1 MVTPYWNITAD
12 GKLWCSEARIIGE
25 ITARSGTFDN
35 CTINETC
42 TITKIEA
49 EKGTIGGFNIYS
61 GAIGTTEGA
70 GSGKSGVT
78 INAKELVYSDGTHY
92 VSIDAEKIYTYNSY
106 VQILSGVTDSYG
118 DVVSVPYGRGYFKTL
133 RIDRL
138 NSTKA
143 NADKD
148 GCIYVENGFL
158 KVKIS

>member
-1 MVTPYWNITAD
+1 MKNFKKCNGITLVSLVVTIVI
-12 GKLWCSEARIIGE
+12 LLIL
-25 ITARSGTFDN
+25 
-35 CTINETC
+35 
-42 TITKIEA
+42 
-49 EKGTIGGFNIYS
+49 
-61 GAIGTTEGA
+61 
-70 GSGKSGVT
+70 SGVT

-92 VSIDAEKIYTYNSY
+92 VSIDAKKIYTYNSY

-138 NSTKA
+138 NSTLA

-158 KVKIS
+158 RVKIS